1 MYKYTC
7 IQKQIF
13 QDVRFLGKET
23 MKTSVSGVRE
33 YVRKFEQENFF
44 FLQTNKNNHT
54 KIRINYRVRI
64 NNHRNGGH
72 LVRDILK
79 GVIMRWTRNTN
90 SGLRAVDGIK

>member
-1 MYKYTC
+1 
-7 IQKQIF
+7 
-13 QDVRFLGKET
+13 
-23 MKTSVSGVRE
+23 MKTSVCGVGE
-33 YVRKFEQENFF
+33 YVSKFEQENFF
-44 FLQTNKNNHT
+44 LQTNRNDHT